1 MPALLEHHPAAT
13 VHVFGQL
20 RAPGTGALRRAVTA
34 LLLDGERN
42 IVLDLASLTDL
53 DAAGVGELV
62 TLSNMT
68 TAAGGTLHITGA
80 LTAVRDLLDDAGIL
94 RAAGN

>member
-1 MPALLEHHPAAT
+1 MPAVLQGSPST

-34 LLLDGERN
+34 LLLDGERH
-42 IVLDLASLTDL
+42 ILLDLAALTDL
-53 DAAGVGELV
+53 DAAGIGELV

-68 TAAGGTLHITGA
+68 TAAGGTLEITCA
-80 LTAVRDLLDDAGIL
+80 PTPVRGLLDDAGVL
-94 RAAGN
+94 LTA